1 MSLKQ
6 HRVWYSNDPESQVNW
21 LANAIKKR
29 LENLQIRTTLDKVP
43 KQSQIDSV
51 KEARW
56 MNQRLTCSVLEVKQ
70 GR

>member
-6 HRVWYSNDPESQVNW
+6 HRVWDSNDPGSRVRW
-21 LANAIKKR
+21 LANAIIKR

-43 KQSQIDSV
+43 KQNQINFV

-56 MNQRLTCSVLEVKQ
+56 MNRPLTCSVLEVKQ
-70 GR
+70 G